1 MGRQDSLTAMALGRG
16 HYEEEVVDT
25 GPLDPHNSQM
35 YDRKGYPRN
44 PQTRR
49 HERDQVRAANE
60 VMQVTGVV
68 EDALAAQLKAHE
80 SMLEKNEETL
90 TGLRLMEVGRAVL
103 VAGVW
108 GVMGFRRRIL
118 LYRPYAET
126 GLLDLVRQERA
137 VSGIPRMLLTGLPA
151 VVAYHALDMMSF
163 FCETVLD
170 ALYDEEEGALT
181 DQEKSIN
188 WGLNVARD
196 VGFSYFT
203 LHCRLFAVLQ
213 QLHLIPATR
222 WIPSLLSFI
231 PFSSASPLSM
241 PPLPSL
247 SAGSLAHFG
256 VALFQS
262 AAPLLFLL
270 AQGQF
275 KHVLSRI
282 IYRPIYKTLPRPT
295 GDSMFS
301 GLPISAPT
309 MEYDSPDCSEP
320 EPEQRTNHG
329 SDEPLRPGSFIER
342 NYGRPPL
349 AERERARL
357 PALAAPVEEEES
369 GDDEE
374 LAQATLISFD
384 VEATERAESSLGTWS
399 AELRSAN
406 EPSTPPQ
413 LAYRVTGLTM
423 LPPIMATE
431 GLREMVAS
439 ILSLPVEAYV
449 MRKIGRAFRASAGA
463 GTGDMYPV
471 GPRVHG
477 VGNLLAVF
485 AAQLVAT
492 GVVWA
497 GFTLVTQWGAERRRR
512 RRQAQEDQEG
522 STG

>member
-25 GPLDPHNSQM
+25 GPLDPHNSQK

-80 SMLEKNEETL
+80 SMREKNEETL

-108 GVMGFRRRIL
+108 GVMGLRRRIL

-137 VSGIPRMLLTGLPA
+137 VRGIPRMLLTGLPA
-151 VVAYHALDMMSF
+151 VGAYHALDMMSF

-181 DQEKSIN
+181 DQEKSIK

-222 WIPSLLSFI
+222 WIPTPLSFI

-247 SAGSLAHFG
+247 SAGSVAKFG
-256 VALFQS
+256 VALFQT

-320 EPEQRTNHG
+320 EQRPNHR
-329 SDEPLRPGSFIER
+329 SDEPTLRALEG
-342 NYGRPPL
+342 
-349 AERERARL
+349 L

-369 GDDEE
+369 GEDEE

-406 EPSTPPQ
+406 EPSTPPRV
-413 LAYRVTGLTM
+413 AYRVTGLTM

-439 ILSLPVEAYV
+439 ILTLPVEAYV
-449 MRKIGRAFRASAGA
+449 MRQIGRTFGASAGA
-463 GTGDMYPV
+463 GTSDMYPV

-477 VGNLLAVF
+477 AGNLLAVF
-485 AAQLVAT
+485 TAQLVAT

-497 GFTLVTQWGAERRRR
+497 GFTLATQWWAARRRR
-512 RRQAQEDQEG
+512 RKPAPEDQEESPG
-522 STG
+522 